1 MARRNHLFCRR
12 FLGVLLCLALIG
24 SILLPMTAHAANG
37 TVYEGSIELTG
48 EFDRRRFHLST
59 SDDDLFSL
67 KNIVPGDSW
76 HGKVHVKNNCGRIM
90 EVSIIS
96 ILNDLE
102 NDDYLFRQL
111 TLDIT
116 TGDEVVYSGSYGE
129 TDEPVSDWY
138 AISPGKKITFDI
150 QVKLP
155 EETGNEG
162 QGREM
167 DSTWVFEARVMEP
180 SGGGGSN
187 DRDDDDD
194 DDDDD
199 ALPYYVYYVDQY
211 GNILLDTK
219 LGYGDY
225 REVITEYAAY
235 IPGYIPDT
243 LEKTITL
250 TRKNNEIIFV
260 YTKTSLPSPPD
271 SPSSPTPSTPD
282 TPPKPDPTPSPDNI
296 HTGFDMTEGN
306 SGAAPWLLILLLCIS
321 LILSIYFRIRQVKK
335 ESDNKEA

>member
-1 MARRNHLFCRR
+1 MSLRNHSFCRR
-12 FLGVLLCLALIG
+12 FFGVFLCLALIA
-24 SILLPMTAHAANG
+24 SILLPMTAHAAYG

-48 EFDRRRFHLST
+48 EFDRRRFRLST

-67 KNIVPGDSW
+67 KNIIPGDSW

-111 TLDIT
+111 SLDISI
-116 TGDEVVYSGSYGE
+116 GDEVIYSGSYGE

-150 QVKLP
+150 RVKLP

-167 DSTWVFEARVMEP
+167 DSTWIFEARVMEP
-180 SGGGGSN
+180 SGGGGNN
-187 DRDDDDD
+187 DHEADDDDE
-194 DDDDD
+194 
-199 ALPYYVYYVDQY
+199 LPYYVYYVDQN
-211 GNILLDTK
+211 GNDLLDPK

-235 IPGYIPDT
+235 IPGYIPDAM
-243 LEKTITL
+243 EKTITL

-260 YTKTSLPSPPD
+260 YTKTKLPSPPD
-271 SPSSPTPSTPD
+271 SPSSPQPSNPV
-282 TPPKPDPTPSPDNI
+282 TPPDADPTPNPDNI
-296 HTGFDMTEGN
+296 HTGYDMTEGN
-306 SGAAPWLLILLLCIS
+306 SGAATWLLILMLCIS
-321 LILSIYFRIRQVKK
+321 AILSVYFRIRQVKK
-335 ESDNKEA
+335 ESDNKEV